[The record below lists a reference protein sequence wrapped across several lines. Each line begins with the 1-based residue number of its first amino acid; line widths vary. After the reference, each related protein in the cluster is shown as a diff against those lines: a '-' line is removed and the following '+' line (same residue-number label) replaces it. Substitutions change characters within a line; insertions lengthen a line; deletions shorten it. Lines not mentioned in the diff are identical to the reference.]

1 MTENTL
7 HPNAPHPNAPA
18 FAVGEPK
25 HFGAL
30 TVLPLV
36 ADTPPALEYIG
47 LDEALARGASV
58 RELSEAGSV
67 ETLVFD
73 NKLDEAV
80 LLYEG
85 EELVGAKQNRIVQR
99 TALIPPKTVTALP
112 VHCVEQGRWAYRTHV
127 FSSAPRTATPELR
140 RAKGSQARVWAAV
153 AAKNARLD
161 VDAPTGAA
169 EAAFAVYG
177 GTIDEHVAAL
187 PREDGQCGMI
197 AAIGGKIACLD
208 FVGRA
213 DVFAG
218 LYAKLLRGYA
228 LDALE
233 HRDAKPVRGEAL
245 DQFLRDVATSQRR
258 LAPAVG
264 LGSESRFSG
273 PVLGIELA
281 AHGEVVALTAFP
293 A

>member
-1 MTENTL
+1 MTKDTL
-7 HPNAPHPNAPA
+7 HLKAPG
-18 FAVGEPK
+18 FELGEPE

-30 TVLPLV
+30 TIVPLV
-36 ADTPPALEYIG
+36 ADSALTLEYIG
-47 LDEALARGASV
+47 LDEALAHGASV

-99 TALIPPKTVTALP
+99 TALIAPKTVTALP
-112 VHCVEQGRWAYRTHV
+112 VHCVEQGRWAYRTRV

-140 RAKGSQARVWAAV
+140 RAKGSQARVWQAV

-169 EAAFAVYG
+169 EAAFEFFGA
-177 GTIDEHVAAL
+177 TIDEYVKAL
-187 PREDGQCGMI
+187 PRQDGQCGVL
-197 AAIGGKIACLD
+197 AAIGGRIACLD
-208 FVGRA
+208 YVGRG

-218 LYAKLLRGYA
+218 LYTKLLRGYA

-233 HRDAKPVRGEAL
+233 HRTSKPVRREAVER
-245 DQFLRDVATSQRR
+245 FLGDVARAQRR

-273 PVLGIELA
+273 PVLGVELA

>member
-1 MTENTL
+1 MNKDTL
-7 HPNAPHPNAPA
+7 HLNAPP
-18 FAVGEPK
+18 FRVGEPK
-25 HFGAL
+25 WLGAL
-30 TVLPLV
+30 AVVPLF
-36 ADTPPALEYIG
+36 AEGAPTLDYIG

-58 RELSEAGSV
+58 RELTEAGSV

-73 NKLDEAV
+73 NPLGESV

-99 TALIPPKTVTALP
+99 TALIPAQTVAALP
-112 VHCVEQGRWAYRTHV
+112 VHCVEQGRWAYRTRV
-127 FSSAPRTATPELR
+127 FASAPRAVGPEIR
-140 RAKGSQARVWAAV
+140 RAKGSQALVWQAV

-161 VDAPTGAA
+161 VEAPTGAA
-169 EAAFAVYG
+169 EAAFERFG
-177 GTIDEHVAAL
+177 GTIDEYVAAL
-187 PREDGQCGMI
+187 PREDGQCGVI

-208 FVGRA
+208 YVGRA

-218 LYAKLLRGYA
+218 LCAKLVRGYA
-228 LDALE
+228 LDAID
-233 HRDAKPVRGEAL
+233 RPVAKPVRLEAV
-245 DQFLRDVATSQRR
+245 DRFLQAVAAANRR

-273 PVLGIELA
+273 AVLGIELA

>member
-1 MTENTL
+1 MTNQTL
-7 HPNAPHPNAPA
+7 HRNAPA
-18 FAVGEPK
+18 FDLGEPK

-30 TVLPLV
+30 TVVPLV
-36 ADTPPALEYIG
+36 ANAPPALEYIG
-47 LDEALARGASV
+47 LDEALARGATV
-58 RELSEAGSV
+58 RELHEGGSV

-80 LLYEG
+80 VLYEG

-112 VHCVEQGRWAYRTHV
+112 VHCVEQGRWAYRTRV
-127 FSSAPRTATPELR
+127 FSSAPRAATPELR
-140 RAKGSQARVWAAV
+140 RAKGSQARVWQAV

-161 VDAPTGAA
+161 VEAPTGAA
-169 EAAFAVYG
+169 EAAFESFG
-177 GTIDEHVAAL
+177 GTIDEYVKAL
-187 PREDGQCGMI
+187 PRQDGQCGVV
-197 AAIGGKIACLD
+197 AAIAGRIACLD
-208 FVGRA
+208 YVGRA

-233 HRDAKPVRGEAL
+233 HRVAKTVPREEAER
-245 DQFLRDVATSQRR
+245 FLGTIASAQRR

-273 PVLGIELA
+273 SVLGIELA

>member
-1 MTENTL
+1 MTKHTL
-7 HPNAPHPNAPA
+7 HPSAPT
-18 FAVGEPK
+18 FDVGDPK

-30 TVLPLV
+30 TVLPLTAHV
-36 ADTPPALEYIG
+36 PPRIEYVG
-47 LDEALARGASV
+47 LDEALARGAVV

-67 ETLVFD
+67 EALVFE
-73 NKLDEAV
+73 NKLGEAV

-112 VHCVEQGRWAYRTHV
+112 VHCVEQGRWAYRTRI
-127 FSSAPRTATPELR
+127 FSAAPRAATPEVR
-140 RAKGSQARVWAAV
+140 RAKGSQGLVWQAV
-153 AAKNARLD
+153 AEKNARLD
-161 VDAPTGAA
+161 VHAPTGSA
-169 EAAFAVYG
+169 EAAYDVFG
-177 GTIDEHVAAL
+177 GTIDEYLAAL
-187 PREDGQCGMI
+187 PRVDGQCGVI
-197 AAIGGKIACLD
+197 AAIGGRVACLD
-208 FVGRA
+208 YVGRA

-218 LYAKLLRGYA
+218 LHAKLLRGYA

-233 HRDAKPVRGEAL
+233 HRAAKPVRREAV
-245 DQFLRDVATSQRR
+245 DGFLRDVAAAQRR
-258 LAPAVG
+258 LAPAIG